1 MTKTLLYFLDHQDQE
16 RKRMLSMRYGDM
28 DTVPEKLPKSRVHQ
42 FMSAIKNKFEMFTEN
57 SGTIDDEV
65 YFHFEDRFDFPDDQ
79 WNQYMVLLRAIYAN
93 EQHRG
98 KGLAKTVLA
107 RTVEAASESGA
118 CVLALAR
125 PFEILLPDGKDAR
138 ECFTSTTFCAY
149 SDNILKKAR
158 MVSRFRDAGFDQ
170 ISVADLDGCDV
181 EDSAAFIFV
190 PESVDVDFKEIIA
203 KRLVA

>member
-1 MTKTLLYFLDHQDQE
+1 MSKTLLYFLDHQEQE
-16 RKRMLSMRYGDM
+16 EKRMLSMRFGDM
-28 DTVPEKLPKSRVHQ
+28 STVSVTPPKSRVHQ

-125 PFEILLPDGKDAR
+125 PFEILLPDGKEAR
-138 ECFTSTTFCAY
+138 EFFTSTTFCAY